1 MAEPLDFLAAVD
13 PAARAALEAAATRRG
28 YPRDTVLFHGGDDG
42 GTMIVLLSG
51 QVKIT
56 VPTRRERDTIL
67 GFSGPGELL
76 GEIPAVDGGPRS
88 ATATA
93 IEPVEALGIP
103 RSAFAGIL
111 AREPSMSGA
120 LLGVL
125 AARLREADRQRA
137 EYAGYDVLG
146 RVARRLVELAER
158 FGRPRPR
165 GPRDHP
171 RDHPAGARRMDR
183 RIAGGDQQGADH
195 AALPGVGRDPPAAP
209 RRPRPRGAAQP
220 RRLSPAVCG
229 GLHVRGVAKGV
240 EAEAAWP

>member
-1 MAEPLDFLAAVD
+1 VAEPLDFLAAVD
-13 PAARAALEAAATRRG
+13 VTARAALEAAAARRG
-28 YPRDTVLFHGGDDG
+28 YPRETVLFHGGDDG

-67 GFSGPGELL
+67 GFNGPGELL
-76 GEIPAVDGGPRS
+76 GEISAVDGGPRS

-111 AREPSMSGA
+111 AREPSVSRA
-120 LLGVL
+120 LLAVL

-158 FGRPRPR
+158 FGRP
-165 GPRDHP
+165 GPEGLEITLAISQQELAGW
-171 RDHPAGARRMDR
+171 AGASRESTSKALTTLRSLGWVETRRR
-183 RIAGGDQQGADH
+183 RLVVRDLEALRSH
-195 AALPGVGRDPPAAP
+195 AA
-209 RRPRPRGAAQP
+209 
-220 RRLSPAVCG
+220 
-229 GLHVRGVAKGV
+229 
-240 EAEAAWP
+240 

>member
-13 PAARAALEAAATRRG
+13 APARAALEAAATRRG

-42 GTMIVLLSG
+42 GTMIVLVSG

-56 VPTRRERDTIL
+56 VPTRRGRDTIL

-76 GEIPAVDGGPRS
+76 GEISAVDGGPRS

-111 AREPSMSGA
+111 AREPSMSRA
-120 LLGVL
+120 LLSVL

-146 RVARRLVELAER
+146 RVST
-158 FGRPRPR
+158 
-165 GPRDHP
+165 HP
-171 RDHPAGARRMDR
+171 RERSVVSALLVASREAPVHPASSCWEMASVISRPSGPGLPKRSASSTSRR
-183 RIAGGDQQGADH
+183 AT
-195 AALPGVGRDPPAAP
+195 
-209 RRPRPRGAAQP
+209 RP
-220 RRLSPAVCG
+220 STS
-229 GLHVRGVAKGV
+229 
-240 EAEAAWP
+240 